1 MNKKNYELLLNSFSL
16 SVGAEIARLRRDK
29 GLSGEQLGNLIGV
42 SQQQI
47 SRYECGICQITTMT
61 LCVLL
66 RHLEVSLEHFF
77 YRVAVGIEKE
87 KPSLYAEFECLFEKD
102 SDTLSLAIKQE
113 TYTRFE

>member
-16 SVGAEIARLRRDK
+16 SIGSEIARLRRDK
-29 GLSGEQLGNLIGV
+29 ELSGEQLGNLIGV

-47 SRYECGICQITTMT
+47 SRYECGVCQITIMT
-61 LCVLL
+61 LCLLL
-66 RHLEVSLEHFF
+66 RHLEVSFEHFF
-77 YRVAVGIEKE
+77 YRVAIGIEKG
-87 KPSLYAEFECLFEKD
+87 KPSLYAEFECLFEKG